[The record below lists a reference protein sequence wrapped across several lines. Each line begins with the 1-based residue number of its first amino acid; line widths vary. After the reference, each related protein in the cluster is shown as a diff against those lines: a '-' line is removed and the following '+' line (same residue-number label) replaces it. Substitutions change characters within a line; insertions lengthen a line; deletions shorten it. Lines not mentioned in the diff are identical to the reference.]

1 VEGKGLKRLRSFVL
15 ELLIYTLLV
24 SVYVLVVLNFM
35 SGWLKNLYDQGK
47 TRYAIICLLLIIGQ
61 GVVLET
67 LTSTLLR
74 FIRTKTE

>member
-1 VEGKGLKRLRSFVL
+1 MEGKSLKRLRSFVL

-24 SVYVLVVLNFM
+24 IVYVLVVLNFM
-35 SGWLKNLYDQGK
+35 SGWLKTLYDQGK
-47 TRYAIICLLLIIGQ
+47 TRYAVICLLLIIGQ

-67 LTSTLLR
+67 ITSALLR

>member
-24 SVYVLVVLNFM
+24 AVYVLVVLNFM
-35 SGWLKNLYDQGK
+35 SGWLKHLYDQGK

-67 LTSTLLR
+67 ITSTLLR

>member
-1 VEGKGLKRLRSFVL
+1 MESKGLKRLRSFVL

-24 SVYVLVVLNFM
+24 TVYVLVVLNFM

-67 LTSTLLR
+67 ITSALLR